1 MVDFRYH
8 IVSIVAVFLA
18 LAVGIV
24 LGAGPL
30 KDVSDQG
37 LRDSVSSFRAENN
50 TLREQLTDSRA
61 QTAVTDQFTDQVAA
75 TLVAGR
81 LPDAPVVLVVL
92 PGADNDLT
100 DRVSDLLED
109 SGAAVT
115 GTVSIRDAWTGTD
128 ADSRFTG
135 ALATAAPSP
144 NAAGTGSGTAT
155 PSPTTSGDQAAT
167 RAAALLAEAVV
178 GPAGGRTGT
187 ATPTP
192 RRSPGPVAGV
202 ADVAQSGTVD
212 GSVLQAFT
220 RAGLVDTGSDLTD
233 RAAVAVVVAPA
244 APDQPTTATRT
255 GVDRLTLLVRALR
268 AAGSGT
274 VVAGPAAAAADGGVV
289 QDVRADPAAT
299 SEVSTVD
306 SIDRPAE
313 AVAVVLA
320 LVEQVQGGVGDYGA
334 VGTTDGALPA
344 VTGLTSP

>member
-30 KDVSDQG
+30 KDASDQG
-37 LRDSVSSFRAENN
+37 LRDSVRSVRDENN
-50 TLREQLTDSRA
+50 TLRDQLTDSRA
-61 QTAVTDQFTDQVAA
+61 QTGVGDQFAAQVGS

-92 PGADNDLT
+92 PGADNELT
-100 DRVSDLLED
+100 DQVSDLLEA
-109 SGAAVT
+109 SGASIT
-115 GTVSIRDAWTGTD
+115 GTLSVRDGWTGTD
-128 ADSRFTG
+128 ADARLRSALSTASPAPAPDGG
-135 ALATAAPSP
+135 ATTVP
-144 NAAGTGSGTAT
+144 T
-155 PSPTTSGDQAAT
+155 PGGDE
-167 RAAALLAEAVV
+167 AAASAAAVLAGAIV
-178 GPAGGRTGT
+178 GQPGGRSGPV
-187 ATPTP
+187 AGTPTP

-202 ADVAQSGTVD
+202 AEVVQSGTVD
-212 GSVLQAFT
+212 GPVLRAFA
-220 RAGLVDTGSDLTD
+220 RAGLVDTGSELTD
-233 RAAVAVVVAPA
+233 RAGVAVVLAPA
-244 APDQPTTATRT
+244 APDEPTSETRA

-274 VVAGPAAAAADGGVV
+274 VVAGPAAAAEDGGVV

-306 SIDRPAE
+306 SVDRPAE

-344 VTGLTSP
+344 VTGLSTP